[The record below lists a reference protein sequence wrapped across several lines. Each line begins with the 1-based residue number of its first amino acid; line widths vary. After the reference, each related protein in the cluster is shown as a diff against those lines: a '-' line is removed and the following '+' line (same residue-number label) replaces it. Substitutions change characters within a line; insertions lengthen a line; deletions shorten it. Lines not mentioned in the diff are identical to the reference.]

1 MRNIRP
7 PDARRGY
14 LRLPKFPNFSK
25 GESFPPL
32 TPAITA
38 QTSVFLWWGIRARQL
53 VILFTIEKD
62 SPYSSDSDAFLF
74 MLKVSRTRASVSNIY
89 IFTQTG
95 AHPMPSSWRHL
106 PKTIPK
112 TRKRHC
118 GEKLNLAIFLH
129 FLTRNPIFVLTK
141 CVRVS
146 KHFKITIKLFAFSN
160 NKKKFLTY
168 FLFVSLRVF

>member
-1 MRNIRP
+1 MNIRP
-7 PDARRGY
+7 QMR
-14 LRLPKFPNFSK
+14 
-25 GESFPPL
+25 GESTWGYRNSQIFQRGKASPFDPRSHCVDV
-32 TPAITA
+32 AGC
-38 QTSVFLWWGIRARQL
+38 LWWGIRARQL

-112 TRKRHC
+112 TWKRHC